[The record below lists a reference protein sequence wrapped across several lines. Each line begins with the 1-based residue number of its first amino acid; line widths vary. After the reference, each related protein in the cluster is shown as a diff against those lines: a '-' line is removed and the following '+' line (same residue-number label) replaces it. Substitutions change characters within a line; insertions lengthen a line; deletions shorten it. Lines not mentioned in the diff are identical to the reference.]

1 MMMMIMIIAINV
13 KHEVYKT
20 VIGDVVAHQ
29 KPQKNLPFRKICNV
43 LFHHYSAVPFY
54 RARSDGT
61 VHYKSY
67 ETVNFCGF

>member
-29 KPQKNLPFRKICNV
+29 KPQKNYRFVRFVMYCSITT
-43 LFHHYSAVPFY
+43 VPY
-54 RARSDGT
+54 HSTEHVVMEQYITNLTKR
-61 VHYKSY
+61 
-67 ETVNFCGF
+67 